1 MFSDF
6 LSTLAAAGSA
16 TTISRARI
24 AIADAAASGKL
35 SQAAAEALEAVS
47 RVAAEHIAAHGEK
60 PERPERAP
68 AKAAAK
74 PVAERHAA
82 TIRSCRRTDFS
93 DTGPQ
98 LRGDLEVSGH
108 GIIQYRVKLDGGG
121 SEKGFRRAVDAL
133 GAIEPGDMVSRVVAV
148 ELAPW
153 TNALG
158 ETKTLVN
165 RWHAPEEAPAAA
177 PAAQP
182 HAQEQTPRA
191 PRRGTAAKA
200 RAAWEHD
207 DEIPF

>member
-1 MFSDF
+1 MLLDI
-6 LSTLAAAGSA
+6 LSQLAAANTVATITKIRLLVDDAAECGKINQDAAAALQAVASQASA
-16 TTISRARI
+16 
-24 AIADAAASGKL
+24 AIADRG
-35 SQAAAEALEAVS
+35 
-47 RVAAEHIAAHGEK
+47 
-60 PERPERAP
+60 ERPERAP

-121 SEKGFRRAVDAL
+121 SEKGFRRAVNVTGDL
-133 GAIEPGDMVSRVVAV
+133 DPSDMVSRVVAV

-177 PAAQP
+177 PAAP
-182 HAQEQTPRA
+182 RGPRKTVASKINGGGGLDDTP
-191 PRRGTAAKA
+191 
-200 RAAWEHD
+200 
-207 DEIPF
+207 F